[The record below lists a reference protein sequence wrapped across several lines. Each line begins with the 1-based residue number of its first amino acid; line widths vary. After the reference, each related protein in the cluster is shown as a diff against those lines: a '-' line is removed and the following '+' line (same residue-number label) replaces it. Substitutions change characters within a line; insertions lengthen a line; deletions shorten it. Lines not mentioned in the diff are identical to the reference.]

1 MTQSNMKAR
10 RAIRTFVVLVT
21 ILVLG
26 VVVGSIIWP
35 PLLHPLKLLIT
46 GRATVENRLAQYGP
60 DARQRLEPYF
70 AQAGLEYP
78 PARFALV
85 GIKSERRLELYAAGT
100 GEPDSAPLRFIRS
113 YPVLGAS
120 GQLGPKLREGD
131 RQVPEGIYRI
141 ESLNPNS
148 RYHLALRLD
157 YPNQD
162 DRARAEA
169 DGRTNLGGDIM
180 IHGRTASI
188 GCLAMGDPAIE
199 EIFVLAADVGWE
211 DALVVLAPVDLR
223 DTALPAE
230 LTEFPWAESLYPA
243 VERAL
248 RQFPG
253 GDVADVSR

>member
-1 MTQSNMKAR
+1 MTQSNMKSR
-10 RAIRTFVVLVT
+10 MAIRIFVALVT
-21 ILVLG
+21 VLVLG
-26 VVVGSIIWP
+26 VVVASIIWP
-35 PLLHPLKLLIT
+35 PLLHPLKLMIT
-46 GRATVENRLAQYGP
+46 GRATVEDRLAQYGP

-70 AQAGLEYP
+70 AEAGLEYP

-85 GIKSERRLELYAAGT
+85 GIKSERCLELYAAGP
-100 GEPDSAPLRFIRS
+100 GEPDDAPLRFIRS

-120 GQLGPKLREGD
+120 GQLGPKLKEGD

-162 DRARAEA
+162 DKRRAEA

-199 EIFVLAADVGWE
+199 ELFVLAADVGWE
-211 DALVVLAPVDLR
+211 DAQVVLAPVDLR
-223 DTALPAE
+223 QTELPDE
-230 LTEFPWAESLYPA
+230 LADSPWAASLYET

-248 RQFPG
+248 RQYPG